1 MTSTRSDDDAL
12 WIRGTTPVLVLFAR
26 QRCHCAEDV
35 VQEAMLKWFQQ
46 DPRPENPR
54 AWLFRV
60 VRRLSA
66 NAQRADRRRERHE
79 SVASGRNN
87 AWFMPT
93 PDVALDVQAVT
104 DSLGQQTLE
113 DREIIVARL
122 WGGLSFDEI
131 ATLTE
136 TSPSTASRR
145 YQSAI
150 ASLRRDLNVNSL
162 RKDSSRGQT

>member
-1 MTSTRSDDDAL
+1 MTPTRSDDDAL
-12 WIRGTTPVLVLFAR
+12 WIRSLTPVLVLFAR

-35 VQEAMLKWFQQ
+35 VQEAMLKWFEQ
-46 DPRPENPR
+46 DLRPEDTS

-66 NAQRADRRRERHE
+66 NAQRAHRRRERHE
-79 SVASGRNN
+79 FVASSRKNT
-87 AWFMPT
+87 WFMPA
-93 PDVALDVQAVT
+93 PDVALDIQAVT
-104 DSLGQQTLE
+104 DSLSQQTLE

-122 WGGLSFDEI
+122 WGGLSFEEI
-131 ATLTE
+131 GTLNE

-145 YQSAI
+145 YQTAI

-162 RKDSSRGQT
+162 RKESQRGTE